1 MEMAGHATALIA
13 TALIATALIV
23 GWGLGIVVM
32 ALLQASD

>member
-1 MEMAGHATALIA
+1 MEMAGHA